1 MGLGCGFPSIVT
13 LQYLIFA
20 ARRFSHPLNVPN
32 GLWGI
37 SKSLLRGGGDNQHER
52 QFPLGLTNSH
62 EKTVCDLPIATRPIC
77 EASYS
82 VLRLSWSLA
91 DETICPL
98 DKVLHV
104 RCVSV
109 TAVVLAP
116 DELASE
122 QALVY
127 GRHFCRP
134 VVA

>member
-1 MGLGCGFPSIVT
+1 MT

-20 ARRFSHPLNVPN
+20 ARRFSHPLDVPN

-62 EKTVCDLPIATRPIC
+62 EKSVCDAQISLRPTQSNLNLQRQLLP
-77 EASYS
+77 
-82 VLRLSWSLA
+82 WSLA

>member
-1 MGLGCGFPSIVT
+1 MFPMVFGGYRNHCSAV
-13 LQYLIFA
+13 A
-20 ARRFSHPLNVPN
+20 ATTNTE
-32 GLWGI
+32 
-37 SKSLLRGGGDNQHER
+37 K
-52 QFPLGLTNSH
+52 QFPVGLTNSH